1 VAKQNRQSIKSVP
14 LPTTISPYKPEMRF
28 LVFPAVASLDTAV
41 CRAAVSALESNGAW
55 LELLDPSQPFPAQE
69 EVFLTEFRDRYVVTH
84 RTRILRREGPKVWVD
99 CPSISEREE
108 SRLAPSTGRQDYRV
122 EADLSVLILLKDP
135 ELSKVMPR
143 SGQLSDLSRGGM
155 GLTVPVNDIY
165 AKGQRV
171 EVQVV
176 SWVYPV
182 SVETTVSRVWMD
194 GDIKRLALAFP
205 DDMTI
210 EQREL
215 ISSFIIHV
223 QRRDA
228 LQSSLPMTVDEGT
241 STTI

>member
-1 VAKQNRQSIKSVP
+1 
-14 LPTTISPYKPEMRF
+14 MRF
-28 LVFPAVASLDTAV
+28 LVFPAVATLDTAV
-41 CRAAVSALESNGAW
+41 CRAVVGSLESNGAW
-55 LELLDPSQPFPAQE
+55 LELLDSTQPFPVEE
-69 EVFLTEFRDRYVVTH
+69 EVFLAEFRDRFVITH
-84 RTRILRREGPKVWVD
+84 RTRILRREEARVWVD
-99 CPSISEREE
+99 CPSLSEKEE
-108 SRLAPSTGRQDYRV
+108 SRLAPSTGRQDFRV

-155 GLTVPVNDIY
+155 GLRVPVNDIY

-176 SWVYPV
+176 SWAYPV
-182 SVETTVSRVWMD
+182 SVETTVNRVWVD
-194 GDIKRLALAFP
+194 GEVKRLALAFP
-205 DDMTI
+205 EDMTV

-228 LQSSLPMTVDEGT
+228 LQSSLPLAVDEGT
-241 STTI
+241 SG